1 MFGVQGPLSKW
12 IIDGTEAVSNAKDT
26 PAVLNAANK
35 RLKELFV
42 EVDPEIKRLEK
53 LQKEIADEINILKN
67 LKKDNDP
74 EEIHNDLVEKLKEA
88 RSRARLISFFSK
100 RDPDNKYAAEQVKIA
115 VSKVTL
121 LENAL
126 QTNKKT
132 LSYLNKDI

>member
-1 MFGVQGPLSKW
+1 MFSVQGPLSKW

-53 LQKEIADEINILKN
+53 LQKEIADEINILKK

-74 EEIHNDLVEKLKEA
+74 EEIHNDLVEKLNDA
-88 RSRARLISFFSK
+88 RSKARLISFFS
-100 RDPDNKYAAEQVKIA
+100 RQDPDNKYAATQVKIA
-115 VSKVTL
+115 VDKVNVLHKSLQNSKEFL
-121 LENAL
+121 G
-126 QTNKKT
+126 
-132 LSYLNKDI
+132 YLNKDI